1 MILADL
7 CSTSYSIRIFLI
19 VKIVIQTIFTII
31 PIIIMIRAFFALFK
45 NVVAKQSTL
54 GKDLGNVFKS
64 LIAGLIVFLIPTMIS
79 YIFTDL
85 IDMTDVDFIG
95 CYESASLDKYR
106 AAEEAERAA
115 QEEEKRQKEAEAQ
128 RISEEMQ
135 DERKEDIDETAKK
148 KKQQEE
154 KYPRNKSDDSSG
166 GNGANGSISSSV
178 AKGGTNIIIGDSRT
192 VGMCASITGDWTGC
206 QFSNG
211 GSKTNGSDIYIAQ
224 GSMSYSW
231 FTSTA
236 VPAANAIINANPGT
250 KYNIFSLMG
259 VNMLLY
265 DIDKYIPEY
274 NSLATGSWKN
284 HKIILVSV
292 TPVNE
297 SVEAQHGYSTKN
309 ADIVTFNTK
318 LKNGT
323 TSNRNVAY
331 CDVYNQ
337 ILGYFGTGDGLHY
350 DANTYKDIYDKM
362 MKCA

>member
-1 MILADL
+1 MIMFSL
-7 CSTSYSIRIFLI
+7 CTSSAGLRVLLI
-19 VKIVIQTIFTII
+19 IKIVLQVICTII
-31 PIIIMIRAFFALFK
+31 PLIIIYRAFSTSLK
-45 NVVAKQSTL
+45 NVVDG
-54 GKDLGNVFKS
+54 GKDGKKDLSSIFKS
-64 LIAGLIVFLIPTMIS
+64 FIAGLIIFIIPIMIN
-79 YIFTDL
+79 YTFTDL
-85 IDMTDVDFIG
+85 IKSDNDFVG
-95 CYESASLDKYR
+95 CINNASIEGVL
-106 AAEEAERAA
+106 A
-115 QEEEKRQKEAEAQ
+115 AEAQ
-128 RISEEMQ
+128 EQQEAADKKKAEEEEAQKISEEMQ
-135 DERKEDIDETAKK
+135 DKRKKEIEEAASKRKEADKK
-148 KKQQEE
+148 REE
-154 KYPRNKSDDSSG
+154 KNGQNNVS
-166 GNGANGSISSSV
+166 GANGSTTSSV

-231 FTSTA
+231 FNSTA
-236 VPAANAIINANPGT
+236 VPAVNAILNANPGT

-274 NSLATGSWKN
+274 NSLASGTWKD

-297 SVEAQHGYSTKN
+297 GIEAQHGYSTKN

-323 TSNRNVAY
+323 SSNRNVAY

-337 ILGYFGTGDGLHY
+337 ILGYFSTGDGLHY
-350 DANTYKDIYDKM
+350 DTNTYKDIYDKM

>member
-1 MILADL
+1 MFLVDL
-7 CSTSYSIRIFLI
+7 FSTSYSIRVFLI
-19 VKIVIQTIFTII
+19 VKIVIQIIFTII
-31 PIIIMIRAFFALFK
+31 PIIIMVRAFFALFK
-45 NVVAKQSTL
+45 NVVAKQLTL
-54 GKDLGNVFKS
+54 GKDIGNVLKS
-64 LIAGLIVFLIPTMIS
+64 LVAGLIIFLIPTMIS
-79 YIFTDL
+79 YIFTEL
-85 IDMTDVDFIG
+85 VDMSDVDFIG
-95 CYESASLDKYR
+95 CYESATLDKVR
-106 AAEEAERAA
+106 AAEEAEKAA
-115 QEEEKRQKEAEAQ
+115 FEEDKRQREAEAQ
-128 RISEEMQ
+128 KISEEMQ
-135 DERKEDIDETAKK
+135 EQRKEDIDNTAKK
-148 KKQQEE
+148 RKEQEE
-154 KYPRNKSDDSSG
+154 KFPRNTGDNAS
-166 GNGANGSISSSV
+166 GANGSTTSSV
-178 AKGGTNIIIGDSRT
+178 ARGGTNIIIGDSRT

-231 FTSTA
+231 FSSTA
-236 VPAANAIINANPGT
+236 VPAVNAIINANPGT
-250 KYNIFSLMG
+250 RYNIFSLMG

-297 SVEAQHGYSTKN
+297 SIEAQHGYSTKN
-309 ADIVTFNTK
+309 ANIVTFNTK
-318 LKNGT
+318 LKSGT

-337 ILGYFGTGDGLHY
+337 ILGYFGTTDGLHY
-350 DANTYKDIYDKM
+350 DGNTYKDIYDKM

>member
-7 CSTSYSIRIFLI
+7 CSTSYSIRVFLI
-19 VKIVIQTIFTII
+19 LKIVIQTIFTII
-31 PIIIMIRAFFALFK
+31 PIIIMVRAFFALFK
-45 NVVAKQSTL
+45 NVVAKQSSL
-54 GKDLGNVFKS
+54 GKDLFGVFKS
-64 LIAGLIVFLIPTMIS
+64 TVAGLIVFLIPTMIS

-85 IDMTDVDFIG
+85 IDMSDVDFIG
-95 CYESASLDKYR
+95 CYESATLEKYQ

-115 QEEEKRQKEAEAQ
+115 QEEDKRQKEAEAQ
-128 RISEEMQ
+128 KISEEMQ
-135 DERKEDIDETAKK
+135 EKRKKEIEEAASKRKEADKK
-148 KKQQEE
+148 REE
-154 KYPRNKSDDSSG
+154 KNGQNNVS
-166 GNGANGSISSSV
+166 GANGSTTSSV

-231 FTSTA
+231 FNSTA
-236 VPAANAIINANPGT
+236 VPAVNAILNANPGT

-274 NSLATGSWKN
+274 NSLASGTWKD

-297 SVEAQHGYSTKN
+297 GIEAQHGYSTKN

-323 TSNRNVAY
+323 SSNRNVAY

-337 ILGYFGTGDGLHY
+337 ILGYFSTGDGLHY
-350 DANTYKDIYDKM
+350 DTNTYKDIYDKM

>member
-1 MILADL
+1 MILADM

-45 NVVAKQSTL
+45 NVVDKQPTL

-85 IDMTDVDFIG
+85 IDMTHVDFIG
-95 CYESASLDKYR
+95 CYESASLEKYK

-115 QEEEKRQKEAEAQ
+115 QEEDKRQKEAEAQ
-128 RISEEMQ
+128 KINEDMQGKRKKETEEAAKK
-135 DERKEDIDETAKK
+135 RKE
-148 KKQQEE
+148 QED
-154 KYPRNKSDDSSG
+154 KYPRKKEDNSG
-166 GNGANGSISSSV
+166 GANGSTTSSV
-178 AKGGTNIIIGDSRT
+178 GKGGTNIIIGDSRT
-192 VGMCASITGDWTGC
+192 VGMCATLTGDWSGC

-231 FTSTA
+231 FNSTA
-236 VPAANAIINANPGT
+236 VPAVNAIINANPGT

-284 HKIILVSV
+284 HNIILVSV

-318 LKNGT
+318 LKSGT